1 MIQPVPP
8 PDSLDDELDGV
19 YGAPLDEFVRA
30 RNELAKRLKKEGHAA
45 EAEEVRR
52 LAKPSVAAWA
62 VNQLAHRRARDLRAL
77 LDAAA
82 RLRDVQATG
91 RGDFAQAAAAE
102 RAAVTKLVGAA
113 AEILSETGRRPTDAT
128 LGRVATT
135 LHAAAASESARA
147 DLERGRLTEE
157 LEPAGFGA
165 LLGAMPESPP
175 TREDEVGRARERRS
189 ARNALAELRTRA
201 DEAGTRLREAE
212 RAVASAR
219 EELDRA
225 EAEAA
230 RVRSE
235 AEDAAAAVADAEKR
249 LRDLG

>member
-1 MIQPVPP
+1 
-8 PDSLDDELDGV
+8 
-19 YGAPLDEFVRA
+19 VRT

-62 VNQLAHRRARDLRAL
+62 VNQLARRRARDLRAL

-91 RGDFAQAAAAE
+91 RGDFAHAAAAE

-135 LHAAAASESARA
+135 LHTAAASESARA

-201 DEAGTRLREAE
+201 DEAGSRLREAE

-235 AEDAAAAVADAEKR
+235 AADAAAAVEDAEKR